1 MAVKAFRYAHSE
13 GKPKAPEVKPK
24 VQRKRAEDVF
34 TACCLMRMY
43 KDMYS
48 IIEIYR
54 DVHARGVMRPPLM
67 VSKG

>member
-1 MAVKAFRYAHSE
+1 
-13 GKPKAPEVKPK
+13 
-24 VQRKRAEDVF
+24 
-34 TACCLMRMY
+34 MRMY

-67 VSKG
+67 VSKGKGGGGGGGGGDSLFVTDTSLPPTSFRYIEIVYTH